1 MSTSK
6 NTIASRR
13 TQELYQNMRDYG
25 ISGTTLV
32 FSQSAISCM
41 NMDSESSGIKVVTP
55 KTVNNSKP
63 NSVTLQYTTAGT
75 NGADLTGIMELICR
89 GDNGISHATVLMSP
103 DVKGA
108 IFLSVT
114 IDNSLTKREFQRP
127 KFVNRVTDSLKLLRL
142 GAADTAL
149 GMDIQRYMINI
160 NQNQCTPLWRVE
172 SSESEITLHADCIVE
187 LDLFHIRPLINR
199 WPKITRVVYSARP
212 ASKNGSDVID
222 VTYPFVSTISFT
234 YERTPKAPDEAEDG
248 EIVESKTT
256 RQKRAAMEDEEDE
269 VPPPKERK
277 KWFGI
282 F

>member
-1 MSTSK
+1 M
-6 NTIASRR
+6 ASER
-13 TQELYQNMRDYG
+13 TQELYRKMIDYG
-25 ISGTTLV
+25 ISGTNLV
-32 FSQSAISCM
+32 FSQSVISCM

-55 KTVNNSKP
+55 KTNNNSKP
-63 NSVTLQYTTAGT
+63 NSVTLQYTTTGA
-75 NGADLTGIMELICR
+75 NGADLTGIMDLICR

-127 KFVNRVTDSLKLLRL
+127 KFLNRVTDNLKLLRL
-142 GAADTAL
+142 GAANTAV

-172 SSESEITLHADCIVE
+172 LSESVITLHADCIVE
-187 LDLFHIRPLINR
+187 LDLFHIRPLMNR
-199 WPKITRVVYSARP
+199 WPKIIRVVYSARP
-212 ASKNGSDVID
+212 ASKNGGETID
-222 VTYPFVSTISFT
+222 ATYPFVPTISFT
-234 YERTPKAPDEAEDG
+234 YERTPKAPDEGEDG
-248 EIVESKTT
+248 EILDSKAG
-256 RQKRAAMEDEEDE
+256 RQKRAVMEDEEDNA
-269 VPPPKERK
+269 PPPKEKK